1 MQRLRIG
8 IHHFFDHGERFA
20 AAAFHHVGRQRPRA
34 AGKTNQRHFAFQFAT
49 NGTHRVHH
57 VTQLIFRVRNW
68 QFIDV
73 GFAGDWR
80 GKTRTF
86 SGFKNRALTPIA
98 SGTVRDIGKEDRR
111 IQRVATQRLQS
122 HFARQLGV
130 FAQRHKNRP
139 HWARVALYS
148 GR

>member
-1 MQRLRIG
+1 MHVIERELLIIAPGKHAAPGVENHHCLSTGFNLRIQIQSDAFRQFIEQSVQRLRIG
-8 IHHFFDHGERFA
+8 IHHFFDHGEGFA

-57 VTQLIFRVRNW
+57 VTQFIFRVRNW

-73 GFAGDWR
+73 SFAGDWR

-86 SGFKNRALTPIA
+86 SGFKIEP
-98 SGTVRDIGKEDRR
+98 
-111 IQRVATQRLQS
+111 
-122 HFARQLGV
+122 
-130 FAQRHKNRP
+130 
-139 HWARVALYS
+139 
-148 GR
+148 